1 MSTKKYDI
9 YDRAF
14 NFAVRVVKF
23 VEKLPENLIAAEYSG
38 QLIRASG
45 SIGANI
51 EEADGALSKKD
62 FIHKI
67 GIARRESRESKHWL
81 RLIESTI
88 RINNQSDREELSW
101 LIGESTEIL
110 LILSSIIRNAQSKSK
125 D

>member
-62 FIHKI
+62 FINKI

-88 RINNQSDREELSW
+88 RINNQSDRVELSW